1 MFQCCKK
8 KIVVKVNPPSIKAVE
23 PRCFLCSRQKS
34 LIRMEC
40 EHIICTAC
48 ACDMRD
54 FNVDHCAFCLNLT
67 KKNLSIKP
75 Y

>member
-8 KIVVKVNPPSIKAVE
+8 KIVVKETSPSIKTE
-23 PRCFLCSRQKS
+23 YRCFLCSRQKS

-54 FNVDHCAFCLNLT
+54 FSVDHCAFCLNL
-67 KKNLSIKP
+67 KRKQL
-75 Y
+75 

>member
-8 KIVVKVNPPSIKAVE
+8 KIVVKENFFTIKVVDT
-23 PRCFLCSRQKS
+23 RCFLCSRQRS

-40 EHIICTAC
+40 KHVICTAC

-54 FNVDHCAFCLNLT
+54 FNVDHCAFCMNE
-67 KKNLSIKP
+67 KKKQISAKL
-75 Y
+75 